1 MDKLVFVKKHTNDE
15 LIKYLLQ
22 ILQLLRKPFLD
33 EKKLKKLLSLFTNAK
48 IQEEVKVI
56 DALSNIQ
63 LPPAQK
69 MPTGIYESLLLKI
82 DAEKKSLDEEIRKMG
97 KKASL
102 RYKASQDKFS
112 EKVFW

>member
-1 MDKLVFVKKHTNDE
+1 MH
-15 LIKYLLQ
+15 
-22 ILQLLRKPFLD
+22 
-33 EKKLKKLLSLFTNAK
+33 
-48 IQEEVKVI
+48 EEEKVI

-63 LPPAQK
+63 LPSAQK

-102 RYKASQDKFS
+102 RYKASRDGIS
-112 EKVFW
+112 SIVFW